1 MKIYKAIGV
10 IAAILSLSLILGIT
24 WLRTSLP
31 QTSGTVFVTGITKE
45 TTIRRDRLGI
55 PHIAG
60 STEADAY
67 FGLGYAHAQDR
78 LWQMEISRRAG
89 AGRLSEIFG
98 KRTLPAD
105 KYLRGLGIYNSAEAS
120 LSHLSEHAKSLIQ
133 SYSAGINGYLLSHK
147 GALPLEFVIFNH
159 RPENWTAADSMACAK
174 MMAHQL
180 GGNAGDELLRHQLLE
195 ILNHEQIDELWG
207 VQRPTIRRKTNNPT
221 NFTTYLHD
229 YLIPSNR
236 RMVGSNNWVVSG
248 KHTLSKKPMLASDP
262 HLGLTAP
269 SPWYL
274 THITAPNFNV
284 AGGTLPGIPVIII
297 GRNQDIA
304 WGVTNTGPDVQD
316 LFIEKISLLDPNSYL
331 TPEGESKFAI
341 RKEIIRIKDEDDVE
355 FTVRETRHG
364 PVISDFATKYG
375 KLAESDEIVAFS
387 WTALTSNDTTLQAGF
402 NIANA
407 GSWREFT
414 AALQDFIAPQQSFV
428 MAAVNGD
435 VGFFAPGNIPIRR
448 SGNGWLPTAGWTG
461 AGDWI
466 GQIPYQE
473 LPSILN
479 PDEGIIVTANQDIT
493 GTEYP
498 YFISQDW
505 AARYRF
511 LRITDLLSN
520 PLNHS
525 IKGFKQIQTDVVSL
539 MASDFKEWI
548 LSSGMQPE
556 LQERFQN
563 WDGSMKGDMIEP
575 LIFHAWYRELTKLLY
590 SDELGNSF
598 EQAWERRPKFLTQ
611 ALKYNAVWCDNVTTE
626 APEDCNQIVGKARE
640 NAITWLTQK
649 YGTHRENWKWGRAHI
664 ARHKH
669 AAFSGIPVLGKLFD
683 ITHPHDGGP
692 YTVMQAN
699 TTLRNEKVPFEEN
712 HGAALRAIF
721 DLSDLDNTHL
731 MISTGQSGN
740 RLSKHYSSLSGLWR
754 KGKYIKLP
762 MSLEGVR
769 DATHERLTLLPDP

>member
-1 MKIYKAIGV
+1 MNFFKS
-10 IAAILSLSLILGIT
+10 IACISLILSLSLILSIS

-31 QTSGTVFVTGITKE
+31 RTSGTVFVTGISKE
-45 TTIRRDRLGI
+45 VSIQRDELGI
-55 PHIAG
+55 PHISG
-60 STEADAY
+60 STETDAY

-105 KYLRGLGIYNSAEAS
+105 KYLRGLGIYKSAEAS

-133 SYSAGINGYLLSHK
+133 SYSAGVNGYLLSHK

-159 RPENWTAADSMACAK
+159 SPESWTAADSMACAK

-180 GGNAGDELLRHQLLE
+180 GGNAGDELLRHQLLA
-195 ILNHEQIDELWG
+195 ILNLEQIDELWG
-207 VQRPTIRRKTNNPT
+207 VQTPTIHRKTSSLSK
-221 NFTTYLHD
+221 FTTHLHD
-229 YLIPSNR
+229 YTIPSSR
-236 RMVGSNNWVVSG
+236 GMVGSNNWVVSG
-248 KHTLSKKPMLASDP
+248 KYTLSKKPILASDP

-274 THITAPNFNV
+274 AHIAAPNLNV

-316 LFIEKISLLDPNSYL
+316 LFFERISRRDPNSYL
-331 TPEGESKFAI
+331 TPDGEIEFAV
-341 RKEIIRIKDEDDVE
+341 RKEIIRIKDEDDVG

-364 PVISDFATKYG
+364 PVISDFAIKYG
-375 KLAESDEIVAFS
+375 KLADPNEVVAFS
-387 WTALTSNDTTLQAGF
+387 WTALTSTDTTLQAGF

-407 GSWREFT
+407 GSWQEFT
-414 AALQDFIAPQQSFV
+414 AALQYFIAPQQSFV
-428 MAAVNGD
+428 MAGVNGD

-473 LPSILN
+473 LPSVLN

-511 LRITDLLSN
+511 ERITDLLSN

-525 IKGFKQIQTDVVSL
+525 VNGFKQIQTDIVSL
-539 MASDFKEWI
+539 MARDFKEWI
-548 LSSGMQPE
+548 LSTGMQPE

-575 LIFHAWYRELTKLLY
+575 LIFHVWYRELTKLLY
-590 SDELGNSF
+590 SDELGSSF
-598 EQAWERRPKFLTQ
+598 EQAWERRPKFLTET
-611 ALKYNAVWCDNVTTE
+611 LTYNASWCDNVTTDTHE
-626 APEDCNQIVGKARE
+626 NCKQIAGEARE
-640 NAITWLTQK
+640 NAITWLNRK
-649 YGTHRENWKWGRAHI
+649 YGARHEKWKWGRAHI

-669 AAFSGIPVLGKLFD
+669 AAFSGIPVLGELFD

-699 TTLRNEKVPFEEN
+699 TTLRNEKAPFQEN

-740 RLSKHYSSLSGLWR
+740 RLSKHYSSLSDLWM
-754 KGKYIKLP
+754 KGEYIKLP
-762 MSLEGVR
+762 MSVDGVR
-769 DATHERLTLLPDP
+769 EATHERLTLLPEP

>member
-1 MKIYKAIGV
+1 
-10 IAAILSLSLILGIT
+10 
-24 WLRTSLP
+24 
-31 QTSGTVFVTGITKE
+31 
-45 TTIRRDRLGI
+45 
-55 PHIAG
+55 
-60 STEADAY
+60 
-67 FGLGYAHAQDR
+67 
-78 LWQMEISRRAG
+78 
-89 AGRLSEIFG
+89 
-98 KRTLPAD
+98 
-105 KYLRGLGIYNSAEAS
+105 
-120 LSHLSEHAKSLIQ
+120 
-133 SYSAGINGYLLSHK
+133 
-147 GALPLEFVIFNH
+147 
-159 RPENWTAADSMACAK
+159 MACAK

-195 ILNHEQIDELWG
+195 ILDLKQIDELWG
-207 VQRPTIRRKTNNPT
+207 VQRPTISGKTSDPT

-248 KHTLSKKPMLASDP
+248 QHTLSKKPMLASDP

-274 THITAPNFNV
+274 AHITAPNLNV

-316 LFIEKISLLDPNSYL
+316 LFFEKISHLDPNSYL
-331 TPEGESKFAI
+331 TPEGESEFAI

-355 FTVRETRHG
+355 FTIRETRHG

-375 KLAESDEIVAFS
+375 KLADPDEVVAFS

-402 NIANA
+402 NIATA
-407 GSWREFT
+407 GSWIEFT
-414 AALQDFIAPQQSFV
+414 AALQDFIVPQQSFV
-428 MAAVNGD
+428 MADVNGD
-435 VGFFAPGNIPIRR
+435 VGFFAPGDIPIRR
-448 SGNGWLPTAGWTG
+448 NGSGWLPTAGWTG
-461 AGDWI
+461 VGDWI
-466 GQIPYQE
+466 GKIPYHR

-479 PDEGIIVTANQDIT
+479 PDEGIIVTANQDIA
-493 GTEYP
+493 GAEYP

-505 AARYRF
+505 AAKYRF
-511 LRITDLLSN
+511 ERITDLLSD

-525 IKGFKQIQTDVVSL
+525 IKGFKKIQTDIVSL
-539 MASDFKEWI
+539 MANDFKQWI
-548 LSSGMQPE
+548 LSTKMEPE
-556 LQERFQN
+556 LKKRFQN

-598 EQAWERRPKFLTQ
+598 EQAWERRPKFLAQT
-611 ALKYNAVWCDNVTTE
+611 LKYNAAWCDNVTTD
-626 APEDCNQIVGKARE
+626 APEDCKQIIEKARE
-640 NAITWLTQK
+640 NAITWLGHR
-649 YGTHRENWKWGRAHI
+649 YGTDRENWKWSRAHI

-669 AAFSGIPVLGKLFD
+669 AAFSGIPVLGELFD

-699 TTLRNEKVPFEEN
+699 TTLRNKKVPFEEN

-721 DLSDLDNTHL
+721 DLSDLDNTHV

-740 RLSKHYSSLSGLWR
+740 RLSKHYSSLSGLWI
-754 KGKYIKLP
+754 KGGYIKLP
-762 MSLEGVR
+762 MSVGGTRE
-769 DATHERLTLLPDP
+769 ATHETLSLLPKP